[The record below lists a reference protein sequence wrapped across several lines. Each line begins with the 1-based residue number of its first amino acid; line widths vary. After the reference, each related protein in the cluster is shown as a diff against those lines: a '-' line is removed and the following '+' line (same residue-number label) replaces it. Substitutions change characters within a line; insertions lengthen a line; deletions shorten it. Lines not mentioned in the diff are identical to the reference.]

1 MKITLGTSTLC
12 DGQSRSSNGSAT
24 GPASLTLALAPG
36 VVLREYVGA
45 DRVAGEHVKCDHG
58 TVSFSVERIFA
69 TPADA
74 LAYVRGAFLSEASEG
89 ALKFDA
95 DTVFANA
102 AVTARNAAVVGCAV
116 AVSYTIEG

>member
-1 MKITLGTSTLC
+1 MKITLGASTLC

-89 ALKFDA
+89 ALKFDD

-102 AVTARNAAVVGCAV
+102 AVTARQAAVVGCAV
-116 AVSYTIEG
+116 AVNYTIEG

>member
-74 LAYVRGAFLSEASEG
+74 LAYVRGAFLAENSEG
-89 ALKFDA
+89 AFKFDD

-102 AVTARNAAVVGCAV
+102 AVTARNAALVGCAV
-116 AVSYTIEG
+116 AVNYTIEG

>member
-12 DGQSRSSNGSAT
+12 DGQTRSSNGSAT
-24 GPASLTLALAPG
+24 GPANLVLALAPG

-74 LAYVRGAFLSEASEG
+74 LAYIRGAFLAEDSEG
-89 ALKFDA
+89 EFKFDS

-102 AVTARNAAVVGCAV
+102 AVTARQAAVVGCAV
-116 AVSYTIEG
+116 AVNYTIEG

>member
-24 GPASLTLALAPG
+24 GPAGLALALAPG
-36 VVLREYVGA
+36 VLVREYVGA

-89 ALKFDA
+89 ALKFDS

-102 AVTARNAAVVGCAV
+102 AVTARNAALVGCAV
-116 AVSYTIEG
+116 AVNYTIEG